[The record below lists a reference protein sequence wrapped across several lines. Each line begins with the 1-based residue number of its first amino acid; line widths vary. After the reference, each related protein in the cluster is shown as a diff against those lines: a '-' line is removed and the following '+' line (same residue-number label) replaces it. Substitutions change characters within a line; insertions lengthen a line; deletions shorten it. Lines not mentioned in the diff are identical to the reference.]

1 MAIFPLT
8 RYTTHMGTSGLKLN
22 FLIAGIATC
31 AFWLFGYD
39 MSVMGGLIT
48 EDSFTIVFPEMNSA
62 DIQGIV
68 IAAFELGALVGA
80 LACLDLGDRLG
91 RRQIIWLGMLFML
104 VGGILQ
110 TSAWAISQLVLGRVI
125 SGIGLGLQVA
135 TVPSWQSECAK
146 AHSRGRWVMIEGGL
160 QTFGVACGQ
169 LVSYGFFFVKGQAQ
183 WRTPVG
189 IQLAP
194 ALLVFVFI
202 NFLPESPRWLIKHG
216 HVEEGI
222 YNLSKLR
229 GLPDDHPDLVFERDA
244 IIASFEAQADLAP
257 FSYRELLDMGKTKTF
272 HRVAIGVFMQAAQQ
286 ISGINLVSTYA
297 NKILQESFSLDA
309 GTSHLIAAMGGLE
322 YALCSLLSVLLIEG
336 LGRRRAFLWTT
347 VGMSS
352 CFAVIAGLQS
362 TDSRTCQLTAAGFL
376 FLFNTFFGLAWVG
389 GPFLYSAEIAPL
401 RCRAQANALA
411 SAANWLFCFVVV
423 MIIPPA
429 FQNIGWRTYIIFAV
443 FNACFIPII
452 YFFLVE
458 TRKRS
463 LEELDVIFAAGGD
476 PVQKEKTMPYN
487 IPIEEARRIL
497 GLSESRIAEVIEHG
511 EKMSE

>member
-1 MAIFPLT
+1 MLT
-8 RYTTHMGTSGLKLN
+8 EN
-22 FLIAGIATC
+22 TC
-31 AFWLFGYD
+31 
-39 MSVMGGLIT
+39 
-48 EDSFTIVFPEMNSA
+48 
-62 DIQGIV
+62 
-68 IAAFELGALVGA
+68 
-80 LACLDLGDRLG
+80 
-91 RRQIIWLGMLFML
+91 
-104 VGGILQ
+104 LQ
-110 TSAWAISQLVLGRVI
+110 
-125 SGIGLGLQVA
+125 
-135 TVPSWQSECAK
+135 
-146 AHSRGRWVMIEGGL
+146 
-160 QTFGVACGQ
+160 
-169 LVSYGFFFVKGQAQ
+169 
-183 WRTPVG
+183 
-189 IQLAP
+189 
-194 ALLVFVFI
+194 
-202 NFLPESPRWLIKHG
+202 
-216 HVEEGI
+216 GI

-429 FQNIGWRTYIIFAV
+429 FQNIGWRTVSQFPCALWVSYEPDVGLVYHICRLQCLLHT
-443 FNACFIPII
+443 NHL
-452 YFFLVE
+452 FFP
-458 TRKRS
+458 S
-463 LEELDVIFAAGGD
+463 
-476 PVQKEKTMPYN
+476 
-487 IPIEEARRIL
+487 
-497 GLSESRIAEVIEHG
+497 
-511 EKMSE
+511 

>member
-1 MAIFPLT
+1 MFQVKIWSSVSIMAIFPLT
-8 RYTTHMGTSGLKLN
+8 RYTAHMGASGLTLN
-22 FLIAGIATC
+22 FLVAGIATC

-48 EDSFTIVFPEMNSA
+48 EESFTSVFPEMKDAN
-62 DIQGIV
+62 IQGLV
-68 IAAFELGALVGA
+68 IASFELGALAGA

-91 RRQIIWLGMLFML
+91 RRLTVWFGMLFML
-104 VGGILQ
+104 VGGTLQ
-110 TSAWAISQLVLGRVI
+110 TSAWALSQLTG
-125 SGIGLGLQVA
+125 A
-135 TVPSWQSECAK
+135 
-146 AHSRGRWVMIEGGL
+146 
-160 QTFGVACGQ
+160 
-169 LVSYGFFFVKGQAQ
+169 
-183 WRTPVG
+183 
-189 IQLAP
+189 
-194 ALLVFVFI
+194 
-202 NFLPESPRWLIKHG
+202 
-216 HVEEGI
+216 

-229 GLPDDHPDLVFERDA
+229 NLPLDHPELMFERDA
-244 IIASFEAQADLAP
+244 IIASFEAQSELAP
-257 FSYRELLDMGKTKTF
+257 FSYREMLRNGKTKMF
-272 HRVAIGVFMQAAQQ
+272 HRVAIGFFMQSAQQ
-286 ISGINLVSTYA
+286 LSGINLVSTYA
-297 NKILQESFSLDA
+297 NKILQESFGLAAS
-309 GTSHLIAAMGGLE
+309 TSHLIAAMGGLE
-322 YALCSLLSVLLIEG
+322 YAVCSLLSVFLIEG

-401 RCRAQANALA
+401 RCRAQANAFA
-411 SAANWLFCFVVV
+411 SAGNWLFCFVVV

-429 FQNIGWRTYIIFAV
+429 FQNIGWKTYIIFAIL
-443 FNACFIPII
+443 NACFVPII

-476 PVQKEKTMPYN
+476 PVEKEKTMPYN

-497 GLSESRIAEVIEHG
+497 GLAESPSIAEVLYHDA
-511 EKMSE
+511 KPSV